1 MKTTSLLPA
10 SFLGAFS
17 IFCAVLC
24 EDPSPGITPRL
35 NMSDFFDNNL
45 YYVQGNFSDENNNS
59 SIVVLPYGQG
69 LGDFQNSPVDFS
81 FIYFSAKYNLTEFF
95 ILNDISNYTKLYLS
109 STWLTTFVP
118 SVYTLVFTVAL
129 PLNLVAILMF
139 LLKIKVK
146 TPAVI
151 YMLNLATADVLFVA
165 VLPFYI
171 VYRFSGNNW
180 QIGEGMCRF
189 AIAAF
194 YCNMYCSILIMTGMS
209 VDRFLAVV
217 FPIHSRS
224 WRTKKRVWLVCVFI
238 WLVSV
243 ASTVPLLLTK
253 QTLYIHSLDITTC
266 HDVLELKDQQNFY
279 MYYFTAFSSI
289 FFFLP
294 LFVTMLCYI
303 KIIRTLSKNTMDIGN
318 STKRTRAILVTII
331 VLSVFVIC
339 FGPTNIIFLM
349 HYLHFIDGH
358 SESLYFSYILC
369 ACISSISSCLD
380 PLMYYFASSRFRN
393 YVYSLLCCK
402 MSNKLQ
408 TNLLQ
413 PPKESCTEGSFIKE
427 A

>member
-1 MKTTSLLPA
+1 MKTTSLLLP
-10 SFLGAFS
+10 SLLGAFS
-17 IFCAVLC
+17 IFCAVIC
-24 EDPSPGITPRL
+24 DDPSPGITPKL
-35 NMSDFFDNNL
+35 NMSDFFDNS
-45 YYVQGNFSDENNNS
+45 NFSDENNNS
-59 SIVVLPYGQG
+59 SIVVLPYGQS
-69 LGDFQNSPVDFS
+69 LGDFENHPVHFS
-81 FIYFSAKYNLTEFF
+81 FIYLNAKYNLTGSF
-95 ILNDISNYTKLYLS
+95 ILNDITNYTTFRLS
-109 STWLTTFVP
+109 STWLTKFVP

-151 YMLNLATADVLFVA
+151 YMLNLVTADVLFVA

-194 YCNMYCSILIMTGMS
+194 YCNMYCSILIMTSMS
-209 VDRFLAVV
+209 VDRYLAVV

-238 WLVSV
+238 WLVSI

-253 QTLYIHSLDITTC
+253 QTLYVRSLDITTC

-289 FFFLP
+289 FFFFP
-294 LFVTMLCYI
+294 LFVTMFCYI
-303 KIIRTLSKNTMDIGN
+303 EIIRTLSKSTMDIGN
-318 STKRTRAILVTII
+318 SAKRTRAILLTII

-380 PLMYYFASSRFRN
+380 PIMYYFASSRCRK
-393 YVYSLLCCK
+393 YVYGFLCCTMGK
-402 MSNKLQ
+402 KLQ

-413 PPKESCTEGSFIKE
+413 PPKESCTENSFIKE